1 MCLFRYD
8 PNVVCS
14 LIEQSK
20 DLPAWGIKS
29 LKKKKKKILKAFG
42 NIQTWRTPS
51 CAPPPTYDFLL
62 FLLFSFTR
70 FLSITHF
77 STSNLI
83 ISFHHSIQSPSL
95 LLSVSSS
102 PWILFIFLVN
112 STSRSVTL
120 CLTFSHFQSS
130 VQTQFTDHLINT
142 DSFLS
147 FMAVCVCV
155 WGGGEKMRCDG
166 QESINEVC
174 VPVQT

>member
-20 DLPAWGIKS
+20 DLPAWGTKS

-42 NIQTWRTPS
+42 NIQTCRTPS

-112 STSRSVTL
+112 STSRSL
-120 CLTFSHFQSS
+120 FAWRFLTFNPLFKPSLLITSS
-130 VQTQFTDHLINT
+130 ILT
-142 DSFLS
+142 LS
-147 FMAVCVCV
+147 FPSWRCVCV
-155 WGGGEKMRCDG
+155 WGGWKNEMRWTG
-166 QESINEVC
+166 IN
-174 VPVQT
+174 